1 MDKFNEARPSGQ
13 VVAAFGTAA
22 IVTPTGRVSVK
33 LILLIGISN
42 GAVTVIVRRLVLPVV
57 AAGTKTLPTSTGSWG
72 AFTTVKSVPVVM
84 ADPLPTHP
92 NAAVHA
98 VMALAGIEF
107 SYVVPLPGV
116 ELVILKVIVQEEFP
130 TIVPFVRVIELAVF
144 VITPP
149 PH

>member
-1 MDKFNEARPSGQ
+1 MGNRNRGIKPLLHLFQLGQFELSPALAR
-13 VVAAFGTAA
+13 AHRA
-22 IVTPTGRVSVK
+22 
-33 LILLIGISN
+33 LLNPDLLGV
-42 GAVTVIVRRLVLPVV
+42 GHDDVV
-57 AAGTKTLPTSTGSWG
+57 AAGTKTLPTPTGSWG

-84 ADPLPTHP
+84 AAPLPTHP